1 MLMAGQQALRVK
13 VTENGLRIR
22 EAPVNGKAIGQ
33 TNKDDIL
40 DVLDNADEA
49 RPKLGKKGQW
59 VNVRKQDGTKG
70 YVSAQFLIL
79 LEESTAATTTPAAT
93 TPASTT
99 PAATTPASTTPT
111 TPAASAKARL
121 QPTTTLNLRSSMD
134 TSSAANILNRLGSF
148 DIIDIAEDSAAAQ
161 AKIGQKDQWIKVRT
175 QGGQEGY
182 VSAQYVQA
190 FTGELP
196 QYVLGAR
203 NLTGMNLDKNN
214 PQGHPSPDMM
224 KGIGWVRIKFN
235 VSMNPDK
242 PDGDPS
248 RYGNTDIEAA
258 YSRTKPFIE
267 QYAKAGM
274 KVLLV
279 FTHQLYG
286 EGAGFVWES
295 MDSNRWNQLT
305 TKYADMARKVAQKFV
320 GSGLV
325 QVYQIWNEQDTE
337 AGKGRAAVPIPAK
350 DYANMLT
357 QTIRAIRS
365 VDPST
370 LIITGGH
377 ARGPGIGGQ
386 YARETI
392 AALPGDV
399 RLDGLAVHPYGR
411 GVAGNPYSNF
421 GPLTEDLDVFTK
433 IMPGKPIWYT
443 EWGAL
448 GFQGQDDKS
457 TGLADYAQGFVNI
470 IKSPKYAGKVAAAM
484 WYAWADGMDDGYGL
498 VKSNGTPRDPLYSRF
513 LKF

>member
-1 MLMAGQQALRVK
+1 
-13 VTENGLRIR
+13 
-22 EAPVNGKAIGQ
+22 
-33 TNKDDIL
+33 
-40 DVLDNADEA
+40 
-49 RPKLGKKGQW
+49 
-59 VNVRKQDGTKG
+59 
-70 YVSAQFLIL
+70 
-79 LEESTAATTTPAAT
+79 TP
-93 TPASTT
+93 
-99 PAATTPASTTPT
+99 
-111 TPAASAKARL
+111 ARL
-121 QPTTTLNLRSSMD
+121 QPTTTLNLRSTMD
-134 TSSAANILNRLGSF
+134 TSSAANIVTKLGGF
-148 DIIDIAEDSAAAQ
+148 DIIDITEDSSAAQ

-175 QGGQEGY
+175 QDGQEGF
-182 VSAQYVQA
+182 VAAQYVQS
-190 FTGELP
+190 FTGEIP
-196 QYVLGAR
+196 KYVLGAR

-214 PQGHPSPDMM
+214 PQGHPSPDLM
-224 KGIGWVRIKFN
+224 KGIGWVRVKFN

-274 KVLLV
+274 KVLMV

-295 MDSNRWNQLT
+295 MDSNRWNQLI
-305 TKYADMARKVAQKFV
+305 TKYADFARKVAQKFV
-320 GSGLV
+320 NSGLV
-325 QVYQIWNEQDTE
+325 HAYQIWNEQDTE

-350 DYANMLT
+350 DYANMLA

-365 VDPST
+365 VDPT
-370 LIITGGH
+370 TMIITGGH

-386 YARETI
+386 YARQTI

-399 RLDGLAVHPYGR
+399 KLDGLAVHPYGR
-411 GVAGNPYSNF
+411 GVAGNTYSNF
-421 GPLTEDLDVFTK
+421 GPLTEDLDTFTQ

-448 GFQGQDDKS
+448 GFQGNDS
-457 TGLADYAQGFVNI
+457 HSAPLADYAQGFVNI

-498 VKSNGTPRDPLYSRF
+498 VKSNGSPRDPLYSKF